1 MKPWR
6 RFATTGETEV
16 NGPPVC
22 SFLNRV
28 SRLRRTGNVSNKA
41 VDAMITLTQCAAFA
55 GLTANEFV
63 LGVSPSAKHQLLLS
77 SYLVHLGRG
86 QAAVREIIVADLR
99 IFLDLGVSQRAAD
112 LLIVLR
118 LFLSDY
124 PDARCVSPRWEG
136 WDLAQKSSAPRRAPR
151 RDEKSIA
158 VRRSPPI
165 DEKDGSEKS
174 SKAWRKSC
182 PCGN

>member
-1 MKPWR
+1 
-6 RFATTGETEV
+6 V

-22 SFLNRV
+22 SFLNGV
-28 SRLRRTGNVSNKA
+28 SRLRRTRNVSNKA

-63 LGVSPSAKHQLLLS
+63 LGVSPSAKHQLPLS

-136 WDLAQKSSAPRRAPR
+136 WDLIQKSSAPRRLAPR

-165 DEKDGSEKS
+165 DEKGGSKKS
-174 SKAWRKSC
+174 PEAWRKSC

>member
-1 MKPWR
+1 MNLFWASR
-6 RFATTGETEV
+6 
-16 NGPPVC
+16 
-22 SFLNRV
+22 
-28 SRLRRTGNVSNKA
+28 RLRNTNCCFQVISFIWDGAKRR
-41 VDAMITLTQCAAFA
+41 
-55 GLTANEFV
+55 
-63 LGVSPSAKHQLLLS
+63 SARS
-77 SYLVHLGRG
+77 
-86 QAAVREIIVADLR
+86 REIIVADLR

-165 DEKDGSEKS
+165 DEKGGSEKS
-174 SKAWRKSC
+174 SKAWRELPMRELIFGAGQAKWGRVASPRLC
-182 PCGN
+182 SFTKQITRRVVLNSVIAASGIGG

>member
-1 MKPWR
+1 M
-6 RFATTGETEV
+6 

-28 SRLRRTGNVSNKA
+28 SRLRRTRNVSNKA

-55 GLTANEFV
+55 GFTGNELV

-124 PDARCVSPRWEG
+124 PDARLVSPRWDG
-136 WDLAQKSSAPRRAPR
+136 RDLVPKSSAPRRLAPR

-165 DEKDGSEKS
+165 DEKGGSKKS
-174 SKAWRKSC
+174 PEAWRKSC
-182 PCGN
+182 RCGN